1 MLHYLKAK
9 FVRSALIS
17 PLVNLNLLIST
28 KAQDLCPRHS
38 MQLVLAHYNSG
49 LYFQSTLT
57 AIYRPKLTMGRSSKD
72 KRDVYYRLAKEEG
85 WRARSA
91 FKLMQ
96 IDQEFK
102 ILEGYF

>member
-1 MLHYLKAK
+1 MT
-9 FVRSALIS
+9 SALIS

-28 KAQDLCPRHS
+28 KAQDLGLCPRHS
-38 MQLVLAHYNSG
+38 IQLTKLLLAHYNSG

-57 AIYRPKLTMGRSSKD
+57 AIYRPKLTMGRFSKD